1 MISWI
6 KNISTYCYTITRLQ
20 GYKDRTVFD
29 RSLFRSLLYSPRFVI
44 AGTLSLDDEERANE
58 ERKKRYR
65 IVWYRARNEFSNK
78 RATALC
84 PVQHDNGNLSPSI
97 IASSLPISGTPISTA
112 IGMFSIF
119 FPRYLFFQF
128 SHESPSYIAIIRR
141 ASIPWLRAIKP
152 PRIILRKY
160 FVRHGVSSIYRLVSV
175 SLVIFQ

>member
-119 FPRYLFFQF
+119 SPAISSSNSHMNLLLISLLLGEPLFPDCAPSNHRGLFW
-128 SHESPSYIAIIRR
+128 EN
-141 ASIPWLRAIKP
+141 
-152 PRIILRKY
+152 IL
-160 FVRHGVSSIYRLVSV
+160 
-175 SLVIFQ
+175 